1 MPSYNPTSFLPP
13 YPLILRKSILSPKY
27 IFSVPQS
34 LSPGVNL
41 RIYHHSA
48 ETETHIHFSF
58 KIAETFD
65 LLGFSRQKAHSL
77 HMSRVGIMHSQL
89 HNYLH
94 CLKCNLFIC
103 LSTHYAGLALIS
115 TKKSF
120 QQFRIHSSPKHV
132 QRIKTRKKAFE
143 HCVFLYAIS
152 KVSYLF

>member
-1 MPSYNPTSFLPP
+1 MDATCAIQNSIHVFSLVHINMCPGFWVHITIPIGRCLY
-13 YPLILRKSILSPKY
+13 LILNFP
-27 IFSVPQS
+27 
-34 LSPGVNL
+34 
-41 RIYHHSA
+41 
-48 ETETHIHFSF
+48 
-58 KIAETFD
+58 
-65 LLGFSRQKAHSL
+65 

-143 HCVFLYAIS
+143 HCVFFICNIQSFLLFL
-152 KVSYLF
+152 KVHDTPLI

>member
-1 MPSYNPTSFLPP
+1 MNISLSLHSTNGYISSVEHPTLFLKNIFLYKKRP
-13 YPLILRKSILSPKY
+13 YRPIPIGRYLYLILNFP
-27 IFSVPQS
+27 
-34 LSPGVNL
+34 
-41 RIYHHSA
+41 
-48 ETETHIHFSF
+48 
-58 KIAETFD
+58 
-65 LLGFSRQKAHSL
+65 
-77 HMSRVGIMHSQL
+77 HMFRVGIMHSQL

-143 HCVFLYAIS
+143 HCVFFICNIQSFLLFL
-152 KVSYLF
+152 KVHDTPLI